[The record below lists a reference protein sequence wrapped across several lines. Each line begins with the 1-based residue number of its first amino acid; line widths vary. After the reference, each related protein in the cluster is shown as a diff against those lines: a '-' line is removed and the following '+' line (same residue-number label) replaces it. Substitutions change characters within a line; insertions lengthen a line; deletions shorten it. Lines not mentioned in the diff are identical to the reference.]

1 MLELFYTSILVLVFL
16 LVTWFSVYVLYK
28 LYKGQT

>member
-28 LYKGQT
+28 LYKGQS